1 MIPLLRSKI
10 FLVGVVVAI
19 VLVGMGVG
27 RVVLRNRALAQEVA
41 VLQAESEKLSS
52 RNTEFMELMKRF
64 ETQAFLEHEARVKLN
79 LQKPGERVVAFRSGG
94 PASSTTPLA
103 EEKKKT
109 NIDLWWEYFF
119 PSPQNRGGV

>member
-10 FLVGVVVAI
+10 FLVGVVIAI

-41 VLQAESEKLSS
+41 ALAAESEKLSS
-52 RNTEFMELMKRF
+52 RNVEFGELMKRF

-79 LQKPGERVVAFRSGG
+79 LQKPGERVVTFRSGG
-94 PASSTTPLA
+94 PASSTLSVTQ
-103 EEKKKT
+103 EEKKT
-109 NIDLWWEYFF
+109 NMDLWWDYFF
-119 PSPQNRGGV
+119 SSIPQSGGV

>member
-41 VLQAESEKLSS
+41 ALEAESQRLAA
-52 RNTEFMELMKRF
+52 RNTEFTELMKRF

-79 LQKPGERVVAFRSGG
+79 LQKPGERVIAFRSGG
-94 PASSTTPLA
+94 STSSTEPIA
-103 EEKKKT
+103 EKKNTT
-109 NIDLWWEYFF
+109 NVDLWWNYFF
-119 PSPQNRGGV
+119 PTTIEGGGV